1 MNMTLISGTVSF
13 VIGLVV
19 SWMSLNLPE
28 ASVGI
33 PHAPKVFPAGLGFL
47 MVICSAYLLLR
58 EFSRIRKNGK
68 AEHEPKN
75 PFLSKIVFTC
85 IFGVLYALLFKPLG
99 YVLSTFVFLQ
109 LELFLFNGAAKW
121 RINTVVSLTFS
132 LFIYLLF
139 AKTLGVYLPQTP
151 IIWF

>member
-1 MNMTLISGTVSF
+1 MTLIYGTVSLI
-13 VIGLVV
+13 IGLVV
-19 SWMSLNLPE
+19 SWLSLNLPE

-33 PHAPKVFPAGLGFL
+33 PHAPKVFPAGLGIL

-58 EFSRIRKNGK
+58 ESFRIRKEGK
-68 AEHEPKN
+68 VEYEPRN
-75 PFLSKIVFTC
+75 PFLSKIAFTC

-99 YVLSTFVFLQ
+99 YVLSTFIFLQ
-109 LELFLFNGAAKW
+109 LELFLFNKAAKW
-121 RINTVVSLTFS
+121 KTNTVVSLSFS

-139 AKTLGVYLPQTP
+139 AKTMGVYLPQTP

>member
-1 MNMTLISGTVSF
+1 MNMTLISGTVSLL
-13 VIGLVV
+13 IGLVV
-19 SWMSLNLPE
+19 SWLSLNLPE

-58 EFSRIRKNGK
+58 EFIRIRKEGK
-68 AEHEPKN
+68 VKHDPRN

-99 YVLSTFVFLQ
+99 YVLSTFIFLQ

-121 RINTVVSLTFS
+121 KINTVVSLTFS

>member
-1 MNMTLISGTVSF
+1 MTLISGAISL
-13 VIGLVV
+13 VIGLAVT
-19 SWMSLNLPE
+19 WMSLNLPA

-33 PHAPKVFPAGLGFL
+33 PHAPKVFPAGLGVL
-47 MVICSAYLLLR
+47 MILCSAYLLFR
-58 EFSRIRKNGK
+58 EFLRIKKDGK
-68 AEHEPKN
+68 TAHGTVN
-75 PFLSKIVFTC
+75 PFLSKIIFTC
-85 IFGVLYALLFKPLG
+85 LFGVMYAVLFKPIG

-109 LELFLFNGAAKW
+109 AELFLFNGAAKW
-121 RINTVVSLTFS
+121 KVNTVVSLTFS